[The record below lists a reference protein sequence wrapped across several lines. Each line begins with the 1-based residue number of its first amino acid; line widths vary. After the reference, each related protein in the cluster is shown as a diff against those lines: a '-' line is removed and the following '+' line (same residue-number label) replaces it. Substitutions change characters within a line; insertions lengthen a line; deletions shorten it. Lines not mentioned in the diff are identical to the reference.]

1 MGVAASG
8 TDKYGGVQKD
18 AGMYGRRSYG
28 GSRAATAEEYAR
40 ADDHAKQWDE
50 RYTRQMG
57 PSIDYTQANQDRARG
72 RQARSEQLYGQQ
84 LAAEQARG
92 GGPSAATAQ
101 NAVDLDAMALQQAQQ
116 GAQGGMRG
124 AQMQGTQAM
133 GQAGAQYGRAR
144 AGETAAGRGAFIG
157 GAGELRRDDLGQAGM
172 DLGRQNALAEMA
184 ARQRALADQQNAF
197 YEKLGFGARTAN
209 MDAEHAGNELAL
221 QEYAQMGGAAAAA
234 EDATAAAI
242 ARAGQATAAAAGAA
256 SDRRLKKDV
265 SKLKYGGR

>member
-1 MGVAASG
+1 
-8 TDKYGGVQKD
+8 
-18 AGMYGRRSYG
+18 MYGRRSYG
-28 GSRAATAEEYAR
+28 GSRQATAEEYAR
-40 ADDHAKQWDE
+40 ADDRAKQWDE
-50 RYTRQMG
+50 RYTRTMG
-57 PSIDYTQANQDRARG
+57 PSIDYTAANQDRARG
-72 RQARSEQLYGQQ
+72 MATRGEQLYGQQ

-101 NAVDLDAMALQQAQQ
+101 SAVDLDAMAVQQAQQ
-116 GAQGGMRG
+116 AAQGGMRG

-133 GQAGAQYGRAR
+133 GQAAAQYGRAR

-197 YEKLGFGARTAN
+197 YEKLGYGARTAN

-221 QEYAQMGGAAAAA
+221 QEYAAMGAAAAA
-234 EDATAAAI
+234 NEDRTVGAAAD
-242 ARAGQATAAAAGAA
+242 AANAVATVASFA
-256 SDRRLKKDV
+256 SDKRLKKDV
-265 SKLKYGGR
+265 SKLKYGGK